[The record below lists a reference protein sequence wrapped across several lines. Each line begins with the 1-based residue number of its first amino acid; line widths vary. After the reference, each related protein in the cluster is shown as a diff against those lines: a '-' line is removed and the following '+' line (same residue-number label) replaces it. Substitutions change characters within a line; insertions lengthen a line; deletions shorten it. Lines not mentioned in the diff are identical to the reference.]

1 MAYDAF
7 LKLDSLNGEVQD
19 SQFEK
24 WIEVDSFSWGVSNTG
39 VSASG
44 GGGGA
49 GKVSF
54 QDLHITKPTDKS
66 SAQLFLKCASGQH
79 FQKADLYVRKAGGD
93 ASGAQGGAVFL
104 KIEMVDVLISSVQF
118 EGANG
123 GSDRPSEDVTLNFGK
138 ISYEYDAPDGEVDQF
153 AWDLVAGKVP

>member
-7 LKLDSLNGEVQD
+7 LKLDDVNGEVRD

-24 WIEVDSFSWGVSNTG
+24 WIEVDSFSWGVSQTG
-39 VSASG
+39 ASATG

-66 SAQLFLKCASGQH
+66 SAALFQKCATGQH
-79 FQKADLYVRKAGGD
+79 FQKCQLHVRKAGGD
-93 ASGAQGGAVFL
+93 ASGASSVFL
-104 KIEMVDVLISSVQF
+104 KIEMEDVLVSGVQF
-118 EGANG
+118 EGASAG
-123 GSDRPSEDVTLNFGK
+123 RRPACRGRHAQLHEDLLRVRRT
-138 ISYEYDAPDGEVDQF
+138 
-153 AWDLVAGKVP
+153 

>member
-7 LKLDSLNGEVQD
+7 LKLDDVNGEVQD

-24 WIEVDSFSWGVSNTG
+24 WIEVDSFSWGESNAGTTH
-39 VSASG
+39 VAG

-66 SAQLFLKCASGQH
+66 SAALFQKCASGEH
-79 FQKADLYVRKAGGD
+79 FQKCQLYVRKAGGD
-93 ASGAQGGAVFL
+93 PSSASSVFM
-104 KIEMVDVLISSVQF
+104 KIELEDILVSGVQF
-118 EGANG
+118 EGAIG
-123 GSDRPSEDVTLNFGK
+123 GDGDRPAEDVTLNFAK
-138 ISYEYDAPDGEVDQF
+138 ILFEYTAQDGESEQF
-153 AWDLVAGKVP
+153 SWDLVSNSIP

>member
-7 LKLDSLNGEVQD
+7 LKLDDVDGEVQE

-24 WIEVDSFSWGVSNTG
+24 WIEVDSFSWGVSQTG
-39 VSASG
+39 TSASG

-66 SAQLFLKCASGQH
+66 SAALFQGCASGQH
-79 FQKADLYVRKAGGD
+79 FQKCQLYVRKAGGD
-93 ASGAQGGAVFL
+93 PSGASSVFL
-104 KIEMVDVLISSVQF
+104 KIELEDILVSSIQF
-118 EGANG
+118 EGASQG
-123 GSDRPSEDVTLNFGK
+123 DDRPPEDVTFNFEK
-138 ISYEYDAPDGEVDQF
+138 ILYEYAAPDGDVERF
-153 AWDLVAGKVP
+153 SWDLKANTP

>member
-7 LKLDSLNGEVQD
+7 LKLDDVNGEVQD

-24 WIEVDSFSWGVSNTG
+24 WIEVFSFSWGASNSG
-39 VSASG
+39 VSAT

-66 SAQLFLKCASGQH
+66 SAQLFLKCANGAH
-79 FQKADLYVRKAGGD
+79 FQKADLHVRKAGGD
-93 ASGAQGGAVFL
+93 PAGASSVFL
-104 KIEMVDVLISSVQF
+104 KIELVDVLVSSVQF
-118 EGANG
+118 EGATQG
-123 GSDRPSEDVTLNFGK
+123 DDRPSEDVTFNFGK
-138 ISYEYDAPDGEVDQF
+138 IYYEYDASDGEVDRF
-153 AWDLVAGKVP
+153 SWDLAQNAVP

>member
-7 LKLDSLNGEVQD
+7 LKLDDVNGEVQD

-24 WIEVDSFSWGVSNTG
+24 WIEVFSFSWGASNSG

-54 QDLHITKPTDKS
+54 QDLHITKQTDKS
-66 SAQLFLKCASGQH
+66 SAALFQKCATGAH
-79 FQKADLYVRKAGGD
+79 FQKADLHVRKAGGD
-93 ASGAQGGAVFL
+93 ATGASSVFM
-104 KIEMVDVLISSVQF
+104 KIELQDVLVSSVQF
-118 EGANG
+118 EGAIQG
-123 GSDRPSEDVTLNFGK
+123 DDRPSEDVTLNFAK
-138 ISYEYDAPDGEVDQF
+138 IYFEYDAPDGEVDQF
-153 AWDLVAGKVP
+153 SWDLAQNKAP

>member
-7 LKLDSLNGEVQD
+7 LKLDGVNGEVQD

-24 WIEVDSFSWGVSNTG
+24 WIEVESFSWGMSQTG
-39 VSASG
+39 TGATG

-66 SAQLFLKCASGQH
+66 SAALFLKCASGQH
-79 FQKADLYVRKAGGD
+79 FQKADLHVRKAGGD
-93 ASGAQGGAVFL
+93 ATGASSVFL
-104 KIEMVDVLISSVQF
+104 KIELVDVLVSSAQF

-123 GSDRPSEDVTLNFGK
+123 GDDRPSEDVTFNFGK
-138 ISYEYDAPDGEVDQF
+138 ILLEYDAPDGEVDRF
-153 AWDLVAGKVP
+153 TWDLATGKVP

>member
-7 LKLDSLNGEVQD
+7 LKLDQLNGEVQD

-24 WIEVDSFSWGVSNTG
+24 WIEVDSFSWGVSNTTSIG
-39 VSASG
+39 SAT
-44 GGGGA
+44 GGA
-49 GKVSF
+49 GSGKAAF
-54 QDLHITKPTDKS
+54 QEFKITKPTDIS

-93 ASGAQGGAVFL
+93 ASGASSVFL
-104 KIEMVDVLISSVQF
+104 KIELQDVLVSSVEF

-123 GSDRPSEDVTLNFGK
+123 GDDRPAEDVTFNFGK
-138 ISYEYDAPDGEVDQF
+138 IYYEYDAPDGEVGQF
-153 AWDLVAGKVP
+153 SWDLVNNTAP